1 MTSPENTA
9 LPVGT
14 PSKEADSTTRHVRRR
29 LVTGAGAGFMIL
41 GSRSVL
47 GKECYNP
54 SETLSGARSHTGGE
68 LPQCNGD
75 SPGIWWQAATRD
87 GAHGG
92 VDWFKLNPP
101 LSGNSRSIGNPWD
114 TPFHAIFPGNRFGS
128 MSLLQVLE
136 SHRGGG
142 DLPSNL
148 GFHIVGALLNIRAGL
163 VDPRAM
169 TEDYLVNRIWADYS
183 LGGYSPTPTSRPWSE
198 ADIVYYLQSTGIV
211 K

>member
-1 MTSPENTA
+1 MTSPDNTA

-14 PSKEADSTTRHVRRR
+14 PSKEAVSTTRHVRRR
-29 LVTGAGAGFMIL
+29 LVTGAGAGFMVL

-75 SPGIWWQAATRD
+75 SPGVWGQAVNGE
-87 GAHGG
+87 GARGT
-92 VDWFKLNPP
+92 VSWYSLNPP
-101 LSGNSRSIGNPWD
+101 LPVSPPWD
-114 TPFHAIFPGNRFGS
+114 TPFHDLFPGSSYRGRT
-128 MSLLQVLE
+128 LGEVLNA
-136 SHRGGG
+136 RGHA
-142 DLPSNL
+142 DPDRL
-148 GFHIVGALLNIRAGL
+148 GKHMVGALLNIRAGL

-169 TEDYLVNRIWADYS
+169 TEDYLVNTIWPE
-183 LGGYSPTPTSRPWSE
+183 GPNNMNSPFGANSG
-198 ADIVYYLQSTGIV
+198 AIKDFLLNTGII